1 LAISGNFETLSVA
14 EVLEF
19 VSFNRKSGKLTLS
32 RREDQAVVVFREG
45 RILYAA
51 AGGVR
56 DTLGNI
62 LVRRRL
68 VDEPTLLEALDRQ
81 ARAPQETR
89 LGTVLIGMGAV
100 SPEDLEAVVRD
111 QAEAV
116 IATLLTWSSGFF
128 RFESIDLERHD
139 EIEVDASDLLS
150 SGGFSANQ
158 ILIDLA
164 QRFPEPGSPQE
175 AEGPKSLGH
184 LLEQNVPIKLGAE
197 TTLPALR
204 AASRR
209 IKRGMLLTVHA
220 NEIRVVGQ
228 YGDWL
233 QKSVPPGTRFPVPSA
248 SLLAETLARRESI
261 QGPPR
266 DGDLLFLARYG
277 SLVPRRIVLI
287 PIPVAGVVR
296 LLFCGDNA
304 PGEESFGNL
313 EEVEAAMEELGLSL
327 EREAL
332 ATRRRQVEF
341 RAARD

>member
-1 LAISGNFETLSVA
+1 MAISGKLDTLSVA

-19 VSFNRKSGKLTLS
+19 LSYNRKSGRLTLS
-32 RREDQAVVVFREG
+32 RREDQAVVVLRQG

-62 LVRRRL
+62 LVRRGL

-81 ARAPQETR
+81 ARSAPEIR
-89 LGTVLIGMGAV
+89 LGTVLIEMGAI
-100 SPEDLEAVVRD
+100 SAEGLEAVVRD
-111 QAEAV
+111 QTEAV
-116 IATLLTWSSGFF
+116 IANLLGWSSGFF
-128 RFESIDLERHD
+128 RFESIDLEHHG

-150 SGGFSANQ
+150 SGGFSAEQ
-158 ILIDLA
+158 ILIGLA
-164 QRFPEPGSPQE
+164 QGPHEPGPQPEP
-175 AEGPKSLGH
+175 EGTRSLGH
-184 LLEQNVPIKLGAE
+184 LLDRNAAIKLGAE

-209 IKRGMLLTVHA
+209 LRRGMLLTVHA
-220 NEIRVVGQ
+220 NEFRLVGQ

-233 QKSVPPGTRFPVPSA
+233 PWSAPPGSFFTVPSA
-248 SLLAETLARRESI
+248 SLLAEALARRESI

-266 DGDLLFLARYG
+266 QGDLLVLARFG
-277 SLVPRRIVLI
+277 RLVPRRLVLI
-287 PIPVAGVVR
+287 PISIAGTVR

-304 PGEESFGNL
+304 PGDQPFGAL
-313 EEVEAAMEELGLSL
+313 DEVEAAMEQLGLSL

-332 ATRRRQVEF
+332 AARHRQVET
-341 RAARD
+341 RGPGA